1 MLEYLLTSIAI
12 LGIGKAIKAA
22 DKRKYKQ
29 YQQQR
34 PSYTPPTK
42 PTRYK
47 NKGKQMMYEVYLK
60 DLRENP
66 QWAAYKVKHN
76 GYGGFVFDDTES

>member
-1 MLEYLLTSIAI
+1 M
-12 LGIGKAIKAA
+12 LGISKAIKAI
-22 DKRKYKQ
+22 DKHQ
-29 YQQQR
+29 YQQTHQQQR
-34 PSYTPPTK
+34 PIYTTPTK

-47 NKGKQMMYEVYLK
+47 NQCKQMMYEVYLK
-60 DLRENP
+60 DLKENP